1 MTRRMSILIGALLLS
16 ACGGPPKNAP
26 PALPAAPVETG
37 PTEAPAPKPAPGLDW
52 FFNGDGGQGKL
63 AYGPPNS
70 DDIHLM
76 LACKAKSGQVTVA
89 RSVLTEHAGTPPRL
103 SLASGTARGT
113 WLATTATSPEAGHTD
128 LTVTTSS
135 ADPVLQAFARHGWI
149 SVVTDG
155 ETEGLAPQPG
165 NKAIREFFAYC
176 G

>member
-1 MTRRMSILIGALLLS
+1 MTRRMLILMGALMLS
-16 ACGGPPKNAP
+16 ACGGAPKNAP
-26 PALPAAPVETG
+26 PSLPTAPVEAG
-37 PTEAPAPKPAPGLDW
+37 PSEAPAPRPAPGLDW

-70 DDIHLM
+70 DDVHLM
-76 LACKAKSGQVTVA
+76 LACRSNSGQITVA
-89 RSVLTEHAGTPPRL
+89 RSVPTEKAGQPPRL
-103 SLASGTARGT
+103 TLVSGTVRAT
-113 WLATTATSPEAGHTD
+113 WLATRATSPEPGHTD

-135 ADPVLQAFARHGWI
+135 ADPVLQAFARRGWI